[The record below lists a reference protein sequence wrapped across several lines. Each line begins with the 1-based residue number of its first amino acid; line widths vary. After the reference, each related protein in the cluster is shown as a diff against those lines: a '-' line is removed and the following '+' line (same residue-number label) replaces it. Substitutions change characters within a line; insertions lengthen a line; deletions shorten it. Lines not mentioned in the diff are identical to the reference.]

1 MIVKK
6 EIAQDR
12 YEICIS
18 CPRINSLKICTICN
32 CIMPIKVKFA
42 KASCPAGKWPSVDKI
57 QENDYNLDI

>member
-1 MIVKK
+1 MIAKK

-12 YEICIS
+12 YEICKY

-42 KASCPAGKWPSVDKI
+42 KASCPAGKWTSAD
-57 QENDYNLDI
+57 QTQQDDYILKV